1 MVRPMSLSSNA
12 AGTLRGHQER
22 GCTVIK
28 IGIVDDEREARER
41 LRQEIARFEAEER
54 TQFEVL
60 EFDSAASFLSEEG
73 QSCDVL
79 FLDID
84 MPQMTGMELA
94 EKIRETDSG
103 VIIIFCTNLQQFAL
117 NGYSV
122 SALGFIVKPVE
133 WYSFHLFLSR
143 AVKALE
149 ARESLLE
156 NGKARRIFVKDGAV
170 SRFIHVSAIK
180 YVEVRR
186 HYLHYNIREEETG
199 QESVIRTRGSMQDA
213 ADQLSQYGF
222 ARCNVSFLVNMNSIT
237 AVSNMN
243 VYIGQT
249 VLPIGRTYKDSFM
262 REFSRFMAKRGR

>member
-1 MVRPMSLSSNA
+1 MIR
-12 AGTLRGHQER
+12 
-22 GCTVIK
+22 

-94 EKIRETDSG
+94 EKIRETDSE

-143 AVKALE
+143 AVKTLE
-149 ARESLLE
+149 ARE
-156 NGKARRIFVKDGAV
+156 NGEARRIFVKDGAV
-170 SRFIHVSAIK
+170 SRFINVSDIK

-186 HYLHYNIREEETG
+186 HYLHYNIREEGTG
-199 QESVIRTRGSMQDA
+199 QGTVIRTRGSMQDA
-213 ADQLSQYGF
+213 EAQLAQYGF
-222 ARCNVSFLVNMNSIT
+222 ARCSVSFLVNLSSIT
-237 AVSNMN
+237 AISNMS
-243 VYIGQT
+243 VYIGQV
-249 VLPIGRTYKDSFM
+249 VLSIGRTYKDSFM